1 MRSKLFILGGLVL
14 VLLGVGALIRPNI
27 LMPAK
32 RQDLVIQGQRVR
44 VETRRVVALPRPLSA
59 LIIVCGV
66 GFILLR
72 NQER

>member
-1 MRSKLFILGGLVL
+1 MRPKLFVVGGVALI
-14 VLLGVGALIRPNI
+14 LLGIIALIRPNV

-32 RQDLVIQGQRVR
+32 RQDLVIQGQRVKI
-44 VETRRVVALPRPLSA
+44 ETRRVVAVPRPLSA
-59 LIIVCGV
+59 LLIVCGI